1 MNQQRRHHPQPPSRL
16 APLLSEIHAPTKY
29 LIRAIA
35 IFAAAVLA
43 IPLLQATAH
52 AAPSSESVHYRLSGG
67 PTSMSLSVADG
78 TIAREGSDLVIKNGA
93 GKALFRMALWYRD
106 EYLEYPIDA
115 QVTPTSATLVPSK
128 DKLRAHL
135 VDPVHVNAMRAV
147 AAKAT
152 PQKQTKQTKQ
162 QRDDEALT
170 RFNGQLSAGMTI
182 SSLVG
187 LTVGAIIGGA
197 IGCAIGAVAAGIG
210 CIVPGIEIGATLGS
224 IVGIILG
231 GGGTLIL
238 SAIQY
243 FQTINSPV

>member
-1 MNQQRRHHPQPPSRL
+1 MNQQRRYNPKPPSQL
-16 APLLSEIHAPTKY
+16 AHLPGETYLPTKY

-52 AAPSSESVHYRLSGG
+52 AAPSSESVHYRLSAG
-67 PTSMSLSVADG
+67 PSSVSLSVTDG

-93 GKALFRMALWYRD
+93 GKSLFRMALWYRD
-106 EYLEYPIDA
+106 EFLELPIDA
-115 QVTPTSATLVPSK
+115 HVTPTSATLVPSR

-135 VDPVHVNAMRAV
+135 ADPVQVNAMRAV
-147 AAKAT
+147 AAKEA
-152 PQKQTKQTKQ
+152 PTKQTKQ
-162 QRDDEALT
+162 QRDNEALT

-187 LTVGAIIGGA
+187 LGLGAVVGAVVGCGFGA
-197 IGCAIGAVAAGIG
+197 ALGAGIG
-210 CIVPGIEIGATLGS
+210 CLFPGIQIGAALGS

>member
-1 MNQQRRHHPQPPSRL
+1 MNQQRRYNPKPPSQL
-16 APLLSEIHAPTKY
+16 AHLPGETYLPTKY

-52 AAPSSESVHYRLSGG
+52 AAPSSESVHYRLSAG
-67 PTSMSLSVADG
+67 PSSVSLSVTDG

-93 GKALFRMALWYRD
+93 GKPLFRMALWYRD
-106 EYLEYPIDA
+106 EFLELPIDA
-115 QVTPTSATLVPSK
+115 QVTPTSATLVPSR

-135 VDPVHVNAMRAV
+135 ADPVQVNAMRAV
-147 AAKAT
+147 AAKEA
-152 PQKQTKQTKQ
+152 QTKQTKQ
-162 QRDDEALT
+162 QRDNEALT

-187 LTVGAIIGGA
+187 LTIGAIIGGT
-197 IGCAIGAVAAGIG
+197 IGCLVGAIGAIIG
-210 CIVPGIEIGATLGS
+210 CFFPGIEIGAAVGS

>member
-16 APLLSEIHAPTKY
+16 APSLSEIYAPTKY

-93 GKALFRMALWYRD
+93 GKALFRMALWHRD

-135 VDPVHVNAMRAV
+135 VDPVQVNAMRAV

-152 PQKQTKQTKQ
+152 PQKQTKQ

-197 IGCAIGAVAAGIG
+197 IGCAVGAVAAGIG
-210 CIVPGIEIGATLGS
+210 CIFPGIEIGATLGS

>member
-1 MNQQRRHHPQPPSRL
+1 MNQQRRHHTQPPSRL
-16 APLLSEIHAPTKY
+16 APSLSEIYAPTEY

-35 IFAAAVLA
+35 IFAAAALA
-43 IPLLQATAH
+43 IPLLHATAH
-52 AAPSSESVHYRLSGG
+52 AAPSSDSVHYRLSGR
-67 PTSMSLSVADG
+67 PSSLSISVADG

-93 GKALFRMALWYRD
+93 GKSLFRMALWYRD
-106 EYLEYPIDA
+106 EYLEFPIDA

-135 VDPVHVNAMRAV
+135 VDPVQVNADRAV
-147 AAKAT
+147 AAKT
-152 PQKQTKQTKQ
+152 PQKQTKQ
-162 QRDDEALT
+162 QRDDEALM

-187 LTVGAIIGGA
+187 LIVGAIIGGT
-197 IGCAIGAVAAGIG
+197 IGCVVGAIGAIIG
-210 CIVPGIEIGATLGS
+210 CFFPGIEIGATLGS

-231 GGGTLIL
+231 GGGTLIV